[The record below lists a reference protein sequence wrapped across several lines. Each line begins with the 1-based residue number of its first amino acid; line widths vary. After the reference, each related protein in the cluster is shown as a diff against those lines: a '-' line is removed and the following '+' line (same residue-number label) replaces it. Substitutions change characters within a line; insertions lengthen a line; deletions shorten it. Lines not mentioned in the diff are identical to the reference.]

1 MNKNSKE
8 KMNKVKLFSYVSLSF
23 GLFAGYSYYVMR
35 KKPKKE
41 IKEKTSLLSL
51 KDKLDNLNKNL
62 GVYHKNMKDINGKLS
77 VITKSIE
84 ETNERIK
91 ELENNSSGN
100 NQVSYFENLNNTS
113 SLLESTEKK
122 SNLVTE
128 F

>member
-1 MNKNSKE
+1 
-8 KMNKVKLFSYVSLSF
+8 
-23 GLFAGYSYYVMR
+23 
-35 KKPKKE
+35 
-41 IKEKTSLLSL
+41 
-51 KDKLDNLNKNL
+51 
-62 GVYHKNMKDINGKLS
+62 MKAINGKLS

-113 SLLESTEKK
+113 SLLDSTEEK
-122 SNLVTE
+122 SNLVAE